1 MHNALRLPLIAL
13 ATGAILSMVF
23 VPAANAGSCANP
35 QGTGAVRACAK
46 AAEGPNELRRFVERT
61 ASIYN
66 LSYYDFRAP
75 DAMLAHSASDK
86 LATMQASARR

>member
-13 ATGAILSMVF
+13 ATGATLSMMF
-23 VPAANAGSCANP
+23 VPAANAESCANP
-35 QGTGAVRACAK
+35 QGTGVVRACAK
-46 AAEGPNELRRFVERT
+46 AAEGPGELRRFVERT

-66 LSYYDFRAP
+66 LSYYDFRVTHARI
-75 DAMLAHSASDK
+75 AQSASDK